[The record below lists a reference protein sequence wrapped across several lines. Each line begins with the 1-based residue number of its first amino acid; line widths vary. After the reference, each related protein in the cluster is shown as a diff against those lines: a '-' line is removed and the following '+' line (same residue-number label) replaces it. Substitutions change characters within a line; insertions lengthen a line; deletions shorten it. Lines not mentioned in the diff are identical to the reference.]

1 MKLARLLEAAVAA
14 YFIVSANFLPH
25 FAVAD
30 KAMGDPY
37 VLEDINPLDSPLKPT
52 LSLSRLEL
60 TLEEAKAEPVRTMNM
75 TIKGAN
81 NKYAPTALHIN
92 YDERLSLIMDGD
104 FCAERGKAIA
114 KLDDVQ
120 FISGPHSF
128 CLVTAGS
135 TDSGKDGIMWSFTFK
150 LPDDIKEGDIF
161 PVCIEYRQKELTNDL
176 FTNINNDRT
185 GQLMEAW
192 IFTNGIQHG
201 FIKIKESDDATAKNE
216 TATTSAITMPS
227 TTSRTTTTT
236 TTTTTS
242 TTTTVTTTQPVT
254 TVSQP
259 VYMLGDPTGNGI
271 IDAVDSSY
279 VLGAYAR
286 FSIGEESPDEK
297 CLATCDVTKDGLVDA
312 VDASKILSYYAYTSA
327 SRARKSF
334 EEFLAN

>member
-1 MKLARLLEAAVAA
+1 MKLARLLGAAVAA

-30 KAMGDPY
+30 KAIGDPY
-37 VLEDINPLDSPLKPT
+37 ILEDIDPFDSPVKPT

-60 TLEEAKAEPVRTMNM
+60 TLEEAEAEPVRTIDM

-92 YDERLSLIMDGD
+92 YDERLTLVMDGD
-104 FCAERGKAIA
+104 FCADRGKAIA

-120 FISGPHSF
+120 FVSGPHSF

-135 TDSGKDGIMWSFTFK
+135 TDSGKDGVMWSFSFR
-150 LPDDIKEGDIF
+150 LPDDVKAGDVF
-161 PVCIEYRQKELTNDL
+161 PVCIEYQHKELTNDL

-201 FIKIKESDDATAKNE
+201 YIRIKEPV
-216 TATTSAITMPS
+216 TT
-227 TTSRTTTTT
+227 TTVTETTTTT
-236 TTTTTS
+236 TSTTTSTTTATTS

-254 TVSQP
+254 TAPKSL
-259 VYMLGDPTGNGI
+259 YMLGDPTGNGI

-286 FSIGEESPDEK
+286 FSIGEEAPDEK
-297 CLATCDVTKDGLVDA
+297 CLATCDVTGDGLVDA
-312 VDASKILSYYAYTSA
+312 VDASKILSYYAFIS
-327 SRARKSF
+327 SSSEPKSF
-334 EEFLAN
+334 EEFLTG

>member
-1 MKLARLLEAAVAA
+1 MKLARLLGAAVAA

-30 KAMGDPY
+30 KAIGDPY
-37 VLEDINPLDSPLKPT
+37 ILEDIDPFDSPVKPT

-60 TLEEAKAEPVRTMNM
+60 TLEEAEAEPVRTIDM

-81 NKYAPTALHIN
+81 NKYAPTAIHIN
-92 YDERLSLIMDGD
+92 YDERLSLVMDGD
-104 FCAERGKAIA
+104 FFAERGKAIA

-120 FISGPHSF
+120 FESGPHSF

-135 TDSGKDGIMWSFTFK
+135 SDCGKDGVMWSFTFR
-150 LPDDIKEGDIF
+150 LPDDVKEGDVF
-161 PVCIEYRQKELTNDL
+161 PVCIEYQQKELTNDL

-201 FIKIKESDDATAKNE
+201 YIKIKE
-216 TATTSAITMPS
+216 PV
-227 TTSRTTTTT
+227 TTTADKV
-236 TTTTTS
+236 TTTTS
-242 TTTTVTTTQPVT
+242 TTTTTMTSTTTSTTTTTAATTTVTTTQPIT
-254 TVSQP
+254 TAPQSL
-259 VYMLGDPTGNGI
+259 YMLGDPTGNGI

-286 FSIGEESPDEK
+286 FSIGGDAPDEK
-297 CLATCDVTKDGLVDA
+297 CLATCDVTGDGLVDA
-312 VDASKILSYYAYTSA
+312 VDASKILSYYAYTSS
-327 SRARKSF
+327 SRDPKSF
-334 EEFLAN
+334 MEFLAG